1 MARSKKAAPEP
12 PAIAPWMATFSDL
25 MNLLLCFFVLLFS
38 FSTVDAEIFDQIAQ
52 SFKTTVSVLP
62 GGAMAIGEGT
72 LVSNGVSNL
81 EDFSNYFDV
90 VGPSESEIEDGEIK
104 DYAAKLED
112 ARLEEAEKVAG
123 DIEGE
128 LKESSIDS
136 GIEVNYTS
144 QYVELVLNGSLLFN
158 SGTASI
164 KSDSKYLL
172 NKIGD
177 ILWKYKDCVV
187 EIIGHTDNVIPTK
200 NSRYDSNLQLSC
212 ERAISVAE
220 YLNAEKGLPMSMMKT
235 SGRGEYEPVA
245 SNDTSTGR
253 AQNRRVEIKI
263 HFNVE

>member
-1 MARSKKAAPEP
+1 MARNKKSPPEP

-38 FSTVDAEIFDQIAQ
+38 FSTIDAEIFEQIAQ

-62 GGAMAIGEGT
+62 GGAVAMGDGT

-90 VGPSESEIEDGEIK
+90 IGPSESEKEDVVIE

-112 ARLEEAEKVAG
+112 AKLEEAEKVAG
-123 DIEGE
+123 DIEE
-128 LKESSIDS
+128 EIKDSSIES

-164 KSDSKYLL
+164 KTDSKPLL

-177 ILWKYKDCVV
+177 ILWKYEDCMV
-187 EIIGHTDNVIPTK
+187 EIIGHTDNIIPTK
-200 NSRYDSNLQLSC
+200 NSKYESNLQLSC

-220 YLNAEKGLPMSMMKT
+220 YLNAEKGLSMSMMKT

-245 SNDTSTGR
+245 SNDTSAGR

-263 HFNVE
+263 HFDVE

>member
-1 MARSKKAAPEP
+1 MARSKKAPPEP

-38 FSTVDAEIFDQIAQ
+38 FSTIDAEIFDKISQ

-62 GGAMAIGEGT
+62 GGASAVGEGT

-81 EDFSNYFDV
+81 EEFSNYFDV
-90 VGPSESEIEDGEIK
+90 IGPSESEKEDIEIED
-104 DYAAKLED
+104 YATKLED
-112 ARLEEAEKVAG
+112 SRLEEAEKVAG
-123 DIEGE
+123 DIEEE
-128 LKESSIDS
+128 LKDGSIES

-164 KSDSKYLL
+164 KNDSKTLL

-177 ILWKYKDCVV
+177 ILWKYEGCVV
-187 EIIGHTDNVIPTK
+187 EIIGHTDNVIPTR
-200 NSRYDSNLQLSC
+200 NSKYDSNLELSC
-212 ERAISVAE
+212 ARAISVAE

-245 SNDTSTGR
+245 GNDTSAGR

-263 HFNVE
+263 HFDVE